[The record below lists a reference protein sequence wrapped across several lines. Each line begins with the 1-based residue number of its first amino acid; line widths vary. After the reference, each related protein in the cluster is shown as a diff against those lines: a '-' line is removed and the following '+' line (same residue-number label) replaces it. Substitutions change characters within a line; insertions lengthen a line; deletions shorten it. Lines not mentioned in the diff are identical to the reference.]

1 MLQGG
6 EIIIILLVAL
16 VVLGPQRLPEVARK
30 IGRWSAELRQAAREL
45 RRGLEKEVAELRELK
60 QDLQQ
65 PLDELRRGLDEVT
78 RDVDEVAGEVRRLKW
93 VGPEPKSGP
102 TPADALADLDEIEG
116 KRPDDSAAEDAAQS
130 GGDDEA

>member
-30 IGRWSAELRQAAREL
+30 IGQWSAELRQAAREL
-45 RRGLEKEVAELRELK
+45 RSGLEKEVAELRELK
-60 QDLQQ
+60 QEMSQ
-65 PLDELRRGLDEVT
+65 PLEDLRKDLNEVSKE
-78 RDVDEVAGEVRRLKW
+78 VDQVSGEVRRLKW

-102 TPADALADLDEIEG
+102 TPADALSDLDEIEG
-116 KRPDDSAAEDAAQS
+116 KRSDDRP
-130 GGDDEA
+130 GDETEQADGDEQA